1 MEEEHQRRASNGPV
15 VWWSL
20 LNYLDASLIVR
31 ENASCYD
38 SGTIES
44 NAVQIVKFEE
54 QLVSVCCPLCIFST
68 VDYKIGLTTLVFFQ
82 SYH

>member
-20 LNYLDASLIVR
+20 LSYLDASLIVR

-44 NAVQIVKFEE
+44 NAVH
-54 QLVSVCCPLCIFST
+54 LL
-68 VDYKIGLTTLVFFQ
+68 L
-82 SYH
+82 